1 MSFTGNLKADIRF
14 KYEIDRVIAT
24 LNVSSV
30 RYVRQGGDGGCIDTE
45 ALLRWNILN
54 LLYGGINDD
63 LHALRCLFK
72 RYKESRDNE
81 LRYERH
87 ELAMDIDKLLNKLLE
102 NTEYK

>member
-54 LLYGGINDD
+54 GADMAVKSENG
-63 LHALRCLFK
+63 LH
-72 RYKESRDNE
+72 
-81 LRYERH
+81 
-87 ELAMDIDKLLNKLLE
+87 
-102 NTEYK
+102 